1 MLFFA
6 GSLILGFNF
15 PYEPLVC
22 GPAFFLG
29 VRRRACSYVT
39 KLKIVWSFKKWPG
52 PWEIIMKTSLKL
64 SLSALAMTAAGAVS
78 AAEMGAVDEPIKLAL
93 NEWTGQHVT
102 THVAGEMLKAAG
114 YKVEF
119 VTAGMMNQFQ
129 AIADGD
135 IHATLEIWSSNV
147 SDEYAKKIE
156 EGTVVEI
163 GDLGLDA
170 KEGIAYPAHVA
181 DLCPGL
187 PAWEALK
194 ACAINFATA
203 ETVPNGR
210 LVDYPADW
218 GTPGA
223 DRMTG
228 LELPFKAVPAGSEG
242 ALIAELRAS
251 TEKKSPLLITFW
263 QPHWAMSAYDVKFVE
278 LPAAEDACFSDP
290 AWGTNPNA
298 INDCDFAASRI
309 FKAGWSGLADK
320 WPAAAEILSNYE
332 LSVEAQ
338 QPMMGAVDVDGK
350 AVEAVVAEWM
360 AANEASWKPV
370 VEAAT
375 K

>member
-1 MLFFA
+1 
-6 GSLILGFNF
+6 
-15 PYEPLVC
+15 
-22 GPAFFLG
+22 
-29 VRRRACSYVT
+29 
-39 KLKIVWSFKKWPG
+39 
-52 PWEIIMKTSLKL
+52 MKTLMKSG
-64 SLSALAMTAAGAVS
+64 LSALALTAMASGAF
-78 AAEMGAVDEPIKLAL
+78 AADLGASGEPIKLAL

-102 THVAGEMLKAAG
+102 TRVAGEMLKAAG
-114 YKVEF
+114 YEVEY

-147 SDEYAKKIE
+147 SDQYAVLKDAGQLE
-156 EGTVVEI
+156 ELS
-163 GDLGLDA
+163 DLGLNA
-170 KEGIAYPAHVA
+170 REGIAYPAHVA

-187 PAWEALK
+187 PAWEALQE
-194 ACAINFATA
+194 CAMNFATA
-203 ETVPNGR
+203 ETLPMGR

-263 QPHWAMSAYDVKFVE
+263 QPHWAMSAYDVKFVD
-278 LPAAEDACFSDP
+278 LPAGEDACFTDP
-290 AWGTNPNA
+290 AWGPNPNA

-309 FKAGWSGLADK
+309 FKAGWPGLKDK
-320 WPAAAEILSNYE
+320 WPAAHEILVNYT
-332 LSVEAQ
+332 LAVEDQ
-338 QPMMGAVDVDGK
+338 QPMMGAVDVDGE
-350 AVEAVVAEWM
+350 AVEDVVSAWM
-360 AANEASWKPV
+360 GANEDKWKSV
-370 VEAAT
+370 VDAAT